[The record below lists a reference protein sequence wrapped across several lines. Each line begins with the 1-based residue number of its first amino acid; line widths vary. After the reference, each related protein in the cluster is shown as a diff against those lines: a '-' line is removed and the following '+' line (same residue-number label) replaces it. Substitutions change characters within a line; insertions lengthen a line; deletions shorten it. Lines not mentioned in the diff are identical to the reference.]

1 MSHLLELF
9 VHWTAGFGLNYNFL
23 LDAYQ
28 RGTLEQGA
36 LTTALLC
43 LFTIVGSLLAGVGL
57 AAMLTS
63 GKPWLAKPAR
73 VFIEVTR
80 NTPTLV
86 QLYCA
91 FLVLNMLLT
100 QAVGTANPLT
110 PFAWVVI
117 VISLHKGAFHAEALR
132 AGIEAVPAVTLEAAS
147 SLAFSSRQLL
157 WNVQLPLAL
166 RFALPSLI
174 NNLIDL
180 VKMTAVASAIAV
192 GDITYAWTSGRVAA
206 CDVPLQPPQCTSR
219 EFTELLAGHHTL
231 LAHGKSVQAIRA
243 AAKQPPIIGYAP
255 VAMSKMPVDP
265 SSAADIA
272 AARQH
277 MFSVATETA
286 WTNTWWMDPVF
297 LGHYPEDGLK
307 FFGNDAPTPHPGDLE
322 TMAQPLD
329 FCGVNI
335 YQGQYVRAS
344 DNGPE
349 EVPMPVGARLT
360 AFEWYVTPD
369 AMYWGPKFLHE
380 RYGKPIV
387 ITENGISCRDWVSKD
402 GAVHDA
408 QRIDFTHRHLD
419 EAARAIADGVPI
431 QTYFH
436 WSFIDNFEWGHGY
449 KHRFGMIFCDYE
461 NGGARTIKD
470 SGRWYAEVIKT
481 NGASLG

>member
-1 MSHLLELF
+1 L
-9 VHWTAGFGLNYNFL
+9 V
-23 LDAYQ
+23 D
-28 RGTLEQGA
+28 
-36 LTTALLC
+36 ALL
-43 LFTIVGSLLAGVGL
+43 A
-57 AAMLTS
+57 
-63 GKPWLAKPAR
+63 
-73 VFIEVTR
+73 
-80 NTPTLV
+80 
-86 QLYCA
+86 
-91 FLVLNMLLT
+91 
-100 QAVGTANPLT
+100 
-110 PFAWVVI
+110 
-117 VISLHKGAFHAEALR
+117 
-132 AGIEAVPAVTLEAAS
+132 AGITPWVTLFHWDFPLDLYHRGGWLNRDSADWFADYTTHVVERLSDRVKHWMTLNEPQVYIGAGHMEGRHAPGDK
-147 SLAFSSRQLL
+147 LAFKE
-157 WNVQLPLAL
+157 V
-166 RFALPSLI
+166 
-174 NNLIDL
+174 
-180 VKMTAVASAIAV
+180 
-192 GDITYAWTSGRVAA
+192 
-206 CDVPLQPPQCTSR
+206 
-219 EFTELLAGHHTL
+219 LLAGHHTL

-277 MFSVATETA
+277 MFTVASETA

-307 FFGNDAPTPHPGDLE
+307 FFGKDAPTPHPGDLE